1 MRISKKNVPAWMKQK
16 VADDSMELQEKL
28 TSVTAG
34 GKATKICRELF
45 SRFEKVIIEVV
56 TDPLYTS
63 TRIFEH
69 WCEGDAYN
77 GR

>member
-1 MRISKKNVPAWMKQK
+1 MRVSKKNVPAWLKRK
-16 VADDSMELQEKL
+16 VADDSMTLQEKIA
-28 TSVTAG
+28 SIIAG
-34 GKATKICRELF
+34 GKATKICRGLF

-56 TDPLYTS
+56 TDQLYIS

-69 WCEGDAYN
+69 WCEGDQN